1 MEISCSGDGPPNT
14 TAQRSDII
22 TSLLGGSSAHCGASA
37 PARSRVVVRKIVL
50 VEYDAALA
58 GDGRG
63 QPDGLLP
70 PVDDVGRG
78 AALAGPG
85 DERGPVGP
93 ADHHQ
98 VGAGLGRRPGEAR
111 VPLAPDAPAL
121 HDTRGHP
128 P

>member
-22 TSLLGGSSAHCGASA
+22 TSLLGGSSVHCGASA

-50 VEYDAALA
+50 VEYDAALS

-70 PVDDVGRG
+70 PVDDVRGRSP
-78 AALAGPG
+78 APGPG
-85 DERGPVGP
+85 WS
-93 ADHHQ
+93 
-98 VGAGLGRRPGEAR
+98 GRRRRGVHP
-111 VPLAPDAPAL
+111 VSYTPLTLP
-121 HDTRGHP
+121 TI
-128 P
+128 